1 LDKRCTFVIDASLPL
16 GLIANTAAV
25 LSLSLGRFA
34 PDLVGASLHD
44 ASGTEHSGITTAV
57 MPILKGDA
65 DGIRALRAKAE
76 ARADSELFIVDV
88 TDAAQTTKSYSD
100 YEAKLAGMATDELRY
115 LGICLY
121 GPAAVIKSLTG
132 NLPLL
137 R

>member
-1 LDKRCTFVIDASLPL
+1 MSKRCAFVIDAALPL

-34 PDLVGASLHD
+34 PDLVGPSLHD
-44 ASGTEHSGITTAV
+44 ASGAEHSGITTAV
-57 MPILKGDA
+57 MPILKSDSE
-65 DGIRALRAKAE
+65 GIRALRTKA
-76 ARADSELFIVDV
+76 AGRADPDLFIVDV
-88 TDAAQTTKSYSD
+88 TDAAQSTKSYDD
-100 YEAKLAGMATDELRY
+100 YKSKLAEAPVDKLRY

-121 GPAAVIKSLTG
+121 GPEALIKSLTG